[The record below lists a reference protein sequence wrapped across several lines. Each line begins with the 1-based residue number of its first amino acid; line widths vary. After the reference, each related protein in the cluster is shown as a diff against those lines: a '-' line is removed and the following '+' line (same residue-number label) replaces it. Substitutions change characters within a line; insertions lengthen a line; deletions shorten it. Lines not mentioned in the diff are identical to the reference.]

1 MKKTKADRSST
12 KLGSL
17 IDEYGEL
24 DKLIKKKD
32 AETAKLRSAR
42 FKLGSQ
48 LLTTFSKKKLK
59 GASGMRFK
67 SSVSRDKHPKIK
79 NHKKFIKYVV
89 ANKAYDLFQNR
100 IAKKA
105 YMDRLKEGQ
114 TIEGTEIFESTR
126 LNIRS
131 IK

>member
-1 MKKTKADRSST
+1 MRKKTDKSST
-12 KLGSL
+12 KLGGL

-24 DKLIKKKD
+24 DKLIRKKD

-42 FKLGSQ
+42 HKMGQ
-48 LLTTFSKKKLK
+48 HLLALFSKKKLK
-59 GASGMRFK
+59 GASGMHFK
-67 SSVSRDKHPKIK
+67 SSVVRDKHPKIK
-79 NHKKFIKYVV
+79 NHKQFIKYVV

-100 IAKKA
+100 ISKKA

-114 TIEGTEIFESTR
+114 KIEGTEIFESTR

-131 IK
+131 MK